1 MASTTT
7 SQLSADLQT
16 YFSKK
21 LLVQAQY
28 QTVLDQFAYVEKIP
42 SASSKTISFTQ
53 YADLTPATTP
63 LTEGTPPTDTQLST
77 SAITATIDQL
87 GAYVTLTDLA
97 ELTVK
102 HPVVQKATELLGVQ
116 AARSYDRTINSVVV
130 AGTNVVYAGG
140 QTARAN
146 IAAGNVL
153 TITEIRKAVALL
165 RNNGAQEF
173 DDGNF
178 VLVVDPSV
186 ETDLMGD
193 TTLQSTVIRNFPTL
207 SSLKD
212 NENYKGTITRFAG
225 VTIVRSNNV
234 PYLAGAG
241 AGGTVNVHTSYVFGQ
256 NAYAVSDLQSLEMY
270 KDGPGS
276 VSDPL
281 HQKMTMGWKL
291 GFKSVI
297 LNNNFVVRLESASAY

>member
-1 MASTTT
+1 MAATTSTT
-7 SQLSADLQT
+7 LAADLQT

-21 LLVQAQY
+21 LLVQAAY
-28 QTVLDQFAYVEKIP
+28 KTVLDQFAYVEKIP

-53 YADLTPATTP
+53 YTDLTPTVTP
-63 LTEGTPPTDTQLST
+63 LTEGTAPTDTALSS

-102 HPVVQKATELLGVQ
+102 HPVTQKTTELLSVQ
-116 AARSYDRTINSVVV
+116 AARSYDRMINSVVV
-130 AGTNVVYAGG
+130 AGTSVIYNTGNAARTDIGAGE
-140 QTARAN
+140 
-146 IAAGNVL
+146 VL
-153 TITEIRKAVALL
+153 TFTEVRKAVAQL

-186 ETDLMGD
+186 ETDLMAD
-193 TTLQSTVIRNFPTL
+193 TTFQNTVYRQLQPV
-207 SSLKD
+207 KG
-212 NENYKGTITRFAG
+212 NELYKGTITKFAG
-225 VTIVRSNNV
+225 VTVVRSNNI
-234 PYLAGAG
+234 PTIAS
-241 AGGTVNVHTSYVFGQ
+241 TTTVHTSYVFGQ
-256 NAYAVSDLQSLEMY
+256 NAFAVSDLQTISMY
-270 KDGPGS
+270 KEGPGS

-297 LNNNFVVRLESASAY
+297 LNNNFMVRLENASNY

>member
-7 SQLSADLQT
+7 TQLSADLQT

-28 QTVLDQFAYVEKIP
+28 STVLDQFGYSESIP
-42 SASSKTISFTQ
+42 SNSSKTISFTQ
-53 YADLTPATTP
+53 YADLAPATTP
-63 LTEGTPPTDTQLST
+63 LTEGTAPSDTQLST
-77 SAITATIDQL
+77 SAITATVDQL

-102 HPVVQKATELLGVQ
+102 HPATQKTTELLGVQ

-130 AGTNVVYAGG
+130 AGTSVIYPGVVASRAG
-140 QTARAN
+140 

-153 TITEIRKAVALL
+153 TFSEIRKAVALL

-193 TTLQSTVIRNFPTL
+193 TAFSNTVYRQSSPLQS
-207 SSLKD
+207 
-212 NENYKGTITRFAG
+212 NEFYKGTITKFAG
-225 VTIVRSNNV
+225 VTVVRSNNI
-234 PYLAGAG
+234 PTIAS
-241 AGGTVNVHTSYVFGQ
+241 TVTVHTSYCFGQ
-256 NAYAVSDLQSLEMY
+256 NGYAVSDLQSLEMY
-270 KDGPGS
+270 KEGPGG
-276 VSDPL
+276 VADPL

-291 GFKSVI
+291 AFKSVI
-297 LNNNFVVRLESASAY
+297 LNNNFFVRLESASAY

>member
-1 MASTTT
+1 MAVTSTTT
-7 SQLSADLQT
+7 LAADLQT

-21 LLVQAQY
+21 LLMQAEY
-28 QTVLDQFAYVEKIP
+28 KTVLDQFAYVEKIP

-63 LTEGTPPTDTQLST
+63 LTEGTPPTDTALSST
-77 SAITATIDQL
+77 AITAVIDQL

-102 HPVVQKATELLGVQ
+102 HPVTQKTTELLGVQ

-130 AGTNVVYAGG
+130 AGTSVIYPGAI
-140 QTARAN
+140 ASRAT
-146 IAAGNVL
+146 IGAANVL
-153 TITEIRKAVALL
+153 TFAEIRKAVALL

-173 DDGNF
+173 SDGNF

-186 ETDLMGD
+186 ETDLMAD
-193 TTLQSTVIRNFPTL
+193 TTFQNTVIRNMAG
-207 SSLKD
+207 KQG
-212 NENYKGTITRFAG
+212 ENYKGTITKFAG
-225 VTIVRSNNV
+225 VTVVRSNNI
-234 PYLAGAG
+234 PTIAS
-241 AGGTVNVHTSYVFGQ
+241 TVTVHTSYMFGE
-256 NAYAVSDLQSLEMY
+256 NAYAVSDLQTIAMY
-270 KDGPGS
+270 KEGPGS

-291 GFKSVI
+291 GFKAVI
-297 LNNNFVVRLESASAY
+297 LNQNFMTRLESASAY

>member
-1 MASTTT
+1 VAATTSTT
-7 SQLSADLQT
+7 LSADLQT

-21 LLVQAQY
+21 LLVQAAY
-28 QTVLDQFAYVEKIP
+28 KTVLDQFAYVEKIP

-53 YADLTPATTP
+53 YADLSPATTP
-63 LTEGTPPTDTQLST
+63 LTEGTAPTDTALSS

-87 GAYVTLTDLA
+87 GAFVTLTDLA

-102 HPVVQKATELLGVQ
+102 HPVTQKTTELLGVQ

-130 AGTNVVYAGG
+130 AGTSVIY
-140 QTARAN
+140 
-146 IAAGNVL
+146 AAGRAARVNITATDYL
-153 TITEIRKAVALL
+153 TFTEIRKGVAQL
-165 RNNGAQEF
+165 RNNGASEF

-193 TTLQSTVIRNFPTL
+193 TAFSNTVYRQSDPA
-207 SSLKD
+207 KG
-212 NENYKGTITRFAG
+212 NEFYKGTITKFAG
-225 VTIVRSNNV
+225 VTVVRTNNV
-234 PYLAGAG
+234 PTIASTA
-241 AGGTVNVHTSYVFGQ
+241 TVHTSYMFGQ
-256 NAYAVSDLQSLEMY
+256 NAYAVSDLQTLAMY
-270 KDGPGS
+270 REGPGS

-281 HQKMTMGWKL
+281 HQKMTMGWKV

-297 LNNNFVVRLESASAY
+297 LNNNFMVRLESASAY

>member
-1 MASTTT
+1 MAATTSTT
-7 SQLSADLQT
+7 LAADLQT

-21 LLVQAQY
+21 LLVQAKY
-28 QTVLDQFAYVEKIP
+28 KTVLDQFAYVEKIP
-42 SASSKTISFTQ
+42 SNSSKTISFTQ
-53 YADLTPATTP
+53 YADLTPTTTP
-63 LTEGTPPTDTQLST
+63 LTEGTAPTDTALSA

-102 HPVVQKATELLGVQ
+102 HPVTQKTTELLGVQ
-116 AARSYDRTINSVVV
+116 AARSYDRVINSVVV
-130 AGTNVVYAGG
+130 AGTNVVYAG
-140 QTARAN
+140 AAANRAAL
-146 IAAGNVL
+146 AANNVL
-153 TITEIRKAVALL
+153 TFAEVRKAVALL
-165 RNNGAQEF
+165 RNNGATEF

-193 TTLQSTVIRNFPTL
+193 TTFQNTVYRQTDPT
-207 SSLKD
+207 KG
-212 NENYKGTITRFAG
+212 NEYYKGTITKFAG
-225 VTIVRSNNV
+225 VTVVRSNNI
-234 PYLAGAG
+234 PTIAS
-241 AGGTVNVHTSYVFGQ
+241 TVTVHTSYIFGR

-270 KDGPGS
+270 REGPGS

-281 HQKMTMGWKL
+281 HQKMTMGWKV

-297 LNNNFVVRLESASAY
+297 LNNNFMVRLESASAY

>member
-7 SQLSADLQT
+7 TQLSADLQT

-21 LLVQAQY
+21 LQIQAQY
-28 QTVLDQFAYVEKIP
+28 KTVLDQFGYTEKIP
-42 SASSKTISFTQ
+42 SASSKTISFTK
-53 YADLTPATTP
+53 YSDLAPATTA

-77 SAITATIDQL
+77 AAITATVDQL

-102 HPVVQKATELLGVQ
+102 HPVVQKTTELLSVQ
-116 AARSYDRTINSVVV
+116 AARSYDQSINAVVV
-130 AGTNVVYAGG
+130 AGTSVVYAGG
-140 QTARAN
+140 VAARTAL
-146 IAAGNVL
+146 AAANVL
-153 TITEIRKAVALL
+153 TFSEIKKAVALL
-165 RNNGAQEF
+165 RNNGATPF

-193 TTLQSTVIRNFPTL
+193 STLQSTIVRNFPTL
-207 SSLKD
+207 NSLKE
-212 NENYKGTITRFAG
+212 NENYKGAITRFAG
-225 VTIVRSNNV
+225 VTIVRSNNI
-234 PYLAGAG
+234 P
-241 AGGTVNVHTSYVFGQ
+241 TVASTVTVHTSYVFGQ
-256 NAYAVSDLQSLEMY
+256 DAYAISDLQTLAMY
-270 KDGPGS
+270 KEGPGS

-291 GFKSVI
+291 SFKSVI
-297 LNNNFVVRLESASAY
+297 LNNNFMVRCESASAY

>member
-1 MASTTT
+1 MASTSTT
-7 SQLSADLQT
+7 QLAADLQT

-21 LLVQAQY
+21 LLVQATY
-28 QTVLDQFAYVEKIP
+28 KTVLDQFGYTENIP

-53 YADLTPATTP
+53 YADLAPTTTP

-102 HPVVQKATELLGVQ
+102 HPVVQKTTELLGVQ
-116 AARSYDRTINSVVV
+116 AARSYDRVINAVVV

-146 IAAGNVL
+146 LTNAHVL
-153 TITEIRKAVALL
+153 TFAEVRKAVALL
-165 RNNGAQEF
+165 RNNGASEF

-178 VLVVDPSV
+178 VLVIDPSV

-193 TTLQSTVIRNFPTL
+193 NTFQNTVYRQIDPT
-207 SSLKD
+207 KG
-212 NENYKGTITRFAG
+212 NENYKGVITKFAG
-225 VTIVRSNNV
+225 VTVVRSNNI
-234 PYLAGAG
+234 P
-241 AGGTVNVHTSYVFGQ
+241 TITTTINVHTSYIFGR
-256 NAYAVSDLQSLEMY
+256 NAYAVTDLQSLQMY
-270 KDGPGS
+270 KEGPGT
-276 VSDPL
+276 VADPL
-281 HQKMTMGWKL
+281 NQKMTMGWKV
-291 GFKSVI
+291 GFKAVI
-297 LNNNFVVRLESASAY
+297 LNNNFMTRLESGSAY